1 MFIVGLLNVASFTT
15 KPPPLVERNNSDE
28 QIFILF
34 MLFGHQ
40 NLYTNPHARN
50 ENKNRVS
57 SEKLPSLTSG
67 SVLMYP
73 GTKREIPVPIF
84 TENTIQWR
92 LCVPQLFLLMTHSMQ
107 ASWFLFIDQPVDQ
120 GNRKA
125 KYKREMGY
133 FANSMIQ
140 SVSNVQQVR
149 RVVTLM
155 SSHMCPS

>member
-1 MFIVGLLNVASFTT
+1 M
-15 KPPPLVERNNSDE
+15 KKNNSDE
-28 QIFILF
+28 HIFILF

-40 NLYTNPHARN
+40 NLYTNHHARN

-73 GTKREIPVPIF
+73 GTKLEIPVPIF
-84 TENTIQWR
+84 PENRIQWR
-92 LCVPQLFLLMTHSMQ
+92 FCVPQLFPLMKHSLQ
-107 ASWFLFIDQPVDQ
+107 ASGPLFIDQPVDQ

-125 KYKREMGY
+125 EYKREMLGY

-140 SVSNVQQVR
+140 SVSNAQQVLR
-149 RVVTLM
+149 LVTLV
-155 SSHMCPS
+155 SSHM